1 MNPNRNLFWFLK
13 GNAKL
18 KLNNPPELDAYV
30 QQVLTHGKTNDV
42 KKLLK
47 SIKPLQF
54 CESFQRLSRFL
65 PLEVR
70 KFWEDFIGNII
81 SSAKR
86 TA

>member
-1 MNPNRNLFWFLK
+1 MNPNRHLFWFLK
-13 GNAKL
+13 DNARL
-18 KLNNPPELDAYV
+18 KLNTPSEMDAYV
-30 QQVLTHGKTNDV
+30 QQVLTHGKTNDI
-42 KKLLK
+42 KTLLK
-47 SIKPLQF
+47 TIKPLQF
-54 CESFQRLSRFL
+54 RESFQRLSRFL